1 MIALIFSLRRVRA
14 TQLLHLPRMPEKLS
28 VRILTASVRVARR
41 QLHAAVVLRE
51 HRDANDRQT
60 KQK

>member
-1 MIALIFSLRRVRA
+1 MYGCSDFAKGCIVEPFGNNA
-14 TQLLHLPRMPEKLS
+14 TAAKLS
-28 VRILTASVRVARR
+28 IRILTASPCAR